1 MTRTALLL
9 MAAFALGAAAQARDT
24 MTLRAGEWRIVR
36 EGAVPGIQLICYES
50 DRPLGQMTDRGMQD
64 CVQNRV
70 VTDDRLI
77 TIDAICR
84 MPGKVVTV
92 HGTIRSLG
100 ADTYR
105 ADSRI
110 RFHPP
115 APADDSDVRLRV
127 TAKRLGPCQPGD
139 TPG

>member
-1 MTRTALLL
+1 MIRIATSLAVVLALSSPVRADDI
-9 MAAFALGAAAQARDT
+9 M
-24 MTLRAGEWRIVR
+24 LRAGEWRIVR
-36 EGAVPGIQLICYES
+36 EGPIPGTQVVCYAV
-50 DRPLGQMTDRGMQD
+50 DRPLGQMTHRGMDD

-70 VTDDRLI
+70 VTGDRLI

-84 MPGKVVTV
+84 MPDKLVTV
-92 HGTIRSLG
+92 HGTIRALG

-110 RFHPP
+110 RFHRGGK
-115 APADDSDVRLRV
+115 ADGTDVTLRV

-139 TPG
+139 RPG